1 MNRKFIWLTAASCAI
16 AALSV
21 FTSCQDEDM
30 SQQSTD
36 LATGMH
42 TYRLVADVDAAPNGE
57 GTPNAAPNG
66 KGTRAL
72 TEDASSVIHSAWLQ
86 NDKMIAYC
94 LSDQDKSTE
103 AKYNLLASTTAGQG
117 SKFDGTFK
125 SVNTITTNDEICL
138 FYPGAASQGKG
149 ATINSTMRLT
159 GDGKKAPLVYYK
171 QQPTIKQTV
180 ELDLTE
186 QDGTAKTIGEKFDYQ
201 WAKAKPSE
209 VNGNDVKVKAVKMQR
224 QIAIWGLR
232 FANDKGKILTDIDSI
247 YISGVKSLDV
257 FDLGTGKFIE
267 DNVNDESDNI
277 VLTPANKGKFTSANG
292 KYTYAAILPG
302 TYARVL
308 ITVFVG
314 DKCYAREYNNIKL
327 EADKVYRTDVINLP
341 QVVPNPYVEVQG
353 VKWATGNFIHYVQSS
368 TGQEYWGIAPTQWW
382 ISQHHIQDKTTNKWI
397 TSQFESSPVA
407 SPEDLDLFRYGDID
421 QALNLKSNNNKVG
434 AQNILKKFWKH
445 GGLAGNRQDEMSE
458 TEFNN
463 KPTDAAWGDIVWYYT
478 RNDNQK
484 YRMPTDADM
493 SSLYNDANVIPAYC
507 YSNYGLRIYGAFFY
521 TNTGGTRKKTFPT
534 RVNALHKYTN
544 VTALVRANKGLFL
557 PITGRRTSGSD
568 VMGYRDM
575 TYSAGAYGQYM
586 TSETTVSTTVHAFH
600 FGPTEWNYP
609 GASRTFQAQA
619 IRPVWDPT
627 SKKEPNEVFPA
638 FKDIH

>member
-16 AALSV
+16 AALV
-21 FTSCQDEDM
+21 LCTACQDEDM

-42 TYRLVADVDAAPNGE
+42 TYRLVADVD
-57 GTPNAAPNG
+57 AAPNG

-94 LSDQDKSTE
+94 LNDKDQSKE
-103 AKYNLLASTTAGQG
+103 KQYNLLTNATAGQG

-125 SVNTITTNDEICL
+125 SVNIITTSDEICL

-159 GDGKKAPLVYYK
+159 GDGKKAPLVYYE

-209 VNGNDVKVKAVKMQR
+209 VNGNDIKVKAVKMQR

-302 TYARVL
+302 TYPRVL

-341 QVVPNPYVEVQG
+341 QVVANPYVDVQG

-368 TGQEYWGIAPTQWW
+368 TGDEYWGVAPTQWW
-382 ISQHHIQDKTTNKWI
+382 ISQYHIQDINTNNWI
-397 TSQFESSPVA
+397 TSQFESN
-407 SPEDLDLFRYGDID
+407 PEATADDLDLFRYGDID
-421 QALNLKSNNNKVG
+421 KALDLGVDNNKVG
-434 AQNILKKFWKH
+434 AQNILKKFYKRD
-445 GGLAGNRQDEMSE
+445 GLLGNKQVEMTEDEFKNHPE
-458 TEFNN
+458 L
-463 KPTDAAWGDIVWYYT
+463 AAWGDIVWYYT
-478 RNDNQK
+478 RNNNQK

-507 YSNYGLRIYGAFFY
+507 YSNYGQRIYGAFFY
-521 TNTGGTRKKTFPT
+521 TNTGGQRKKTFPT

-557 PITGRRTSGSD
+557 PITGMRKSGGNL
-568 VMGYRDM
+568 MLMRDM
-575 TYSAGAYGQYM
+575 TYFGGAYGQYM